1 MEGIGWLSTLP
12 PVVAI
17 YLAIRTR
24 QVIVSLG
31 VYIWLG
37 WTLVAGGNPFLGLR
51 DSLDAFLATIVQP
64 SNLKILVFSGL
75 IGSLIV
81 FTQRSG
87 GVEGFINWVE
97 ERNAVTSRRSVRILA
112 LLISMTIFTEG
123 SFGVLLSGSI
133 SRPLFD
139 RAKIARE
146 KLAYIIDSTCA
157 SKCILI
163 PLNSWGAYLIGLL
176 AAQQVAR
183 PTALFLST
191 LALNFY
197 AILSLVLALAV
208 ALFDWNIG
216 PMGKAEE
223 RVRASGQLLPKGAN
237 PLISE
242 EVSGVSKKEGVSSRA
257 LNMVGPIL
265 CMICVVLW
273 VLWKTGEGDLMGGDG
288 AAAILWGVVAA
299 LVLAAIM
306 YRIQGILT
314 VRELIDDLFLGV
326 KGLMPVLIV
335 LSFAFTISMTTIAL
349 GTGTFIAQAI
359 HSWMPVQLMPALIF
373 LLSCLVAFSTGT
385 SWGTFA
391 IMVPIV
397 LPMSQMLGADPS
409 LTLAAALGGGI
420 FGDHCSPIS
429 DTTILASMASATDHI
444 AHVRTQIP
452 YAFLAA
458 SGALLLFLLC
468 GILFSG
474 ESSG

>member
-12 PVVAI
+12 PLVAI

-31 VYIWLG
+31 IYIWLG
-37 WTLVAGGNPFLGLR
+37 WTLLAGGNPFLGLV
-51 DSLDAFLATIVQP
+51 DSLNTFLAAVGQP
-64 SNLKILVFSGL
+64 NNLKTLVFSGL

-87 GVEGFINWVE
+87 GMEGFIDWVD
-97 ERNAVTSRRSVRILA
+97 ERNAVTSKRSVRILT
-112 LLISMTIFTEG
+112 LLISMAIFTE
-123 SFGVLLSGSI
+123 SNFGLLVSGSV

-139 RAKIARE
+139 RAKVARE

-157 SKCILI
+157 PKCILI
-163 PLNSWGAYLIGLL
+163 PLNAWGAYLIGLL

-183 PTALFLST
+183 PTALLLST
-191 LALNFY
+191 LVLNFY
-197 AILSLVLALAV
+197 AILSLGLALVVAV
-208 ALFDWNIG
+208 FDWNIG

-223 RVRASGQLLPKGAN
+223 RVRMSGQVLPKGGA

-242 EVSGVSKKEGVSSRA
+242 EVSGVSKKEGIPSRA

-265 CMICVVLW
+265 CMICVVPW
-273 VLWKTGEGDLMGGDG
+273 VLWETGEGDLMGGDG
-288 AAAILWGVVAA
+288 AAAILWGVIAA

-314 VRELIDDLFLGV
+314 VTELIDDLVLGI
-326 KGLMPVLIV
+326 KGLMPVLII
-335 LSFAFTISMTTIAL
+335 LALAFTISTTTTAL
-349 GTGTFIAQAI
+349 GTGIFIAQAI
-359 HSWMPVQLMPALIF
+359 YSWMPVQLMPALIF

-391 IMVPIV
+391 IMIPIV
-397 LPMSQMLGADPS
+397 LPMSEMLGLDPS

-429 DTTILASMASATDHI
+429 DSTIVASMAAATDHI
-444 AHVRTQIP
+444 SHVRTQIP
-452 YAFLAA
+452 YALLAA
-458 SGALLLFLLC
+458 SGALFLFLLC
-468 GILFSG
+468 GILF
-474 ESSG
+474 